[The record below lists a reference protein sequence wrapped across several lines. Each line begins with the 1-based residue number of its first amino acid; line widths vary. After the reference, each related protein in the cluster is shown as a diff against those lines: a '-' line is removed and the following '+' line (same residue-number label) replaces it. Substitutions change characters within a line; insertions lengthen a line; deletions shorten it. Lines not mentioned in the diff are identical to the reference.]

1 MTEVVVFVGR
11 FSTDLQAKQDYGIGE
26 EIRERVES
34 VCNEGLA
41 VADYTSPELE
51 DNQEDI
57 NAHAEERHRFA
68 GLSSP
73 CSRLG
78 LGFFRGRYHK
88 LC

>member
-1 MTEVVVFVGR
+1 MTEVVLFVGG

-41 VADYTSPELE
+41 VADYTCPELE
-51 DNQEDI
+51 GNQEDI
-57 NAHAEERHRFA
+57 NAHGEERHRFA
-68 GLSSP
+68 GLSCV

-78 LGFFRGRYHK
+78 LGFFRRSYHK